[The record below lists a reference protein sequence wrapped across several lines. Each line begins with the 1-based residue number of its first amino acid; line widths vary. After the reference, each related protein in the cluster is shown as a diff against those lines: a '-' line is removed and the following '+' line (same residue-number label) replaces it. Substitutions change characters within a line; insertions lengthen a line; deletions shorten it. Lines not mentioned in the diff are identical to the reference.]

1 MAKKEHKPRSG
12 RPRVLSEEVQTVA
25 VRLPKALY
33 MRLKNQVLREQIDTE
48 TPVTMSDVVRRAIE
62 KELS

>member
-1 MAKKEHKPRSG
+1 
-12 RPRVLSEEVQTVA
+12 LSEEVQTVA

-62 KELS
+62 RELK